1 MTHLT
6 FKQGVKECIPTLFG
20 YAGVGLSFG
29 IVAASQNFSILEII
43 LLCLIIYAGA
53 AQFIVCALAIT
64 GTPISAIVL
73 TTLIV
78 NSRMFLL
85 SMTLAPNYKQYR
97 LWNRVGLGTL
107 LTDETFGVAITPYIK
122 GEKINDRWLHGLN
135 VTAYLFWTIS
145 CVAGALFGKYIS
157 NPNALGLDYAI
168 TAMFIFLG
176 ISQFESVKKSR
187 FRIYIILII
196 CVITM
201 MLLLSLVMPSYVAI
215 LIAATFAA
223 ALGVVMDK

>member
-1 MTHLT
+1 MTHLS

-53 AQFIVCALAIT
+53 AQFIVCALAT
-64 GTPISAIVL
+64 GTPISAAIVL

-85 SMTLAPNYKQYR
+85 SMTLAPNYKQYG

-107 LTDETFGVAITPYIK
+107 LTDETFGVAIAPYIK
-122 GEKINDRWLHGLN
+122 GEKLMIVGFMVL
-135 VTAYLFWTIS
+135 IS
-145 CVAGALFGKYIS
+145 QHIFLDYFVCGRRPFGKYIS

-168 TAMFIFLG
+168 TAMFIF
-176 ISQFESVKKSR
+176 
-187 FRIYIILII
+187 
-196 CVITM
+196 
-201 MLLLSLVMPSYVAI
+201 
-215 LIAATFAA
+215 
-223 ALGVVMDK
+223 

>member
-1 MTHLT
+1 
-6 FKQGVKECIPTLFG
+6 
-20 YAGVGLSFG
+20 
-29 IVAASQNFSILEII
+29 
-43 LLCLIIYAGA
+43 
-53 AQFIVCALAIT
+53 
-64 GTPISAIVL
+64 
-73 TTLIV
+73 
-78 NSRMFLL
+78 MFLL
-85 SMTLAPNYKQYR
+85 SMTLAPNYKQYG

-135 VTAYLFWTIS
+135 ITAYLFWTIS

-187 FRIYIILII
+187 FRIYHINYL
-196 CVITM
+196 CNHNDA
-201 MLLLSLVMPSYVAI
+201 SLKFSDAFI
-215 LIAATFAA
+215 FSNINSRNIRCSLR
-223 ALGVVMDK
+223 GGDG

>member
-1 MTHLT
+1 MTHLS
-6 FKQGVKECIPTLFG
+6 FKQGVKECIPTLFE

-73 TTLIV
+73 TTLII

-85 SMTLAPNYKQYR
+85 SMTLAPNYKQYG

-107 LTDETFGVAITPYIK
+107 LTDETFEVAITPYIK

-135 VTAYLFWTIS
+135 ITAYLFWTIS
-145 CVAGALFGKYIS
+145 CVAGALFGNYIS

-187 FRIYIILII
+187 FRIYHINYLCNHNDASLKFSDAFI
-196 CVITM
+196 CSNINSRNIRC
-201 MLLLSLVMPSYVAI
+201 SLR
-215 LIAATFAA
+215 
-223 ALGVVMDK
+223 GGDG